1 MLRFERMISILPLAP
16 IMHFGD
22 PFEPA
27 QTLID
32 AEDLLDDPSPCTDSV
47 EIRDTDGDI
56 MVFKLAGR
64 RLSMSVNGRLVVPR
78 VTTLLIDETSGKV
91 TDPMGRFTIP
101 EEDRASKI
109 ALLHGLLHRAGGDI
123 LPSGPQTADPGSPLD
138 GADSRH
144 GMVQRAWAELGA
156 PLDMLRSMHTD
167 WVRRTRPTVAMPVA
181 VAADAD
187 TVPPQLNEETDSDS
201 ILPCPPPLA
210 GAKVDANGPLASTAP
225 SDPDVAPVVA
235 DVVPVITEKAG
246 EETLSASAK
255 DARSAGPLKEE
266 ADESTGERAIGD
278 AAVPGSAQTTS
289 AEDGQAVAAAGSA
302 AAAKGGRQGRRSRG
316 RGAQC

>member
-101 EEDRASKI
+101 EEDRAAKV
-109 ALLHGLLHRAGGDI
+109 ALLHSLLRRAGGDI
-123 LPSGPQTADPGSPLD
+123 LPSGPQTADPGCPLD
-138 GADSRH
+138 GADSRY

-156 PLDMLRSMHTD
+156 PLDMFRSMHTD

-181 VAADAD
+181 VQVAADPD
-187 TVPPQLNEETDSDS
+187 TVPPLLSEETDSDS
-201 ILPCPPPLA
+201 IFPCPQPSQP
-210 GAKVDANGPLASTAP
+210 KVDATGPLASAA
-225 SDPDVAPVVA
+225 SSSFDP
-235 DVVPVITEKAG
+235 EEAG

-255 DARSAGPLKEE
+255 DARLAGPLKEE
-266 ADESTGERAIGD
+266 ADERAGERAVGD
-278 AAVPGSAQTTS
+278 AAVPGSTQTAS
-289 AEDGQAVAAAGSA
+289 AEDGPAVAAAGGA
-302 AAAKGGRQGRRSRG
+302 ATAKGGRQGRRSRG
-316 RGAQC
+316 RGAEC